1 MALSTQNAALAAGG
15 AATARGRRP
24 DSARRRRRG
33 MAAWGFA
40 LPFTVLFAVFMLV
53 PVASSLYMA
62 FTDMRGADLKTPFA
76 VNFVGVDNFVDA
88 LTDPKFLQAAGN
100 TLYFVGV
107 AMPLT
112 LAVALLL
119 AVLLNSGL
127 TWFRSVFRV
136 GFYAP
141 YVTSIVAV
149 AVVWKFMLQP
159 DFGFVNSLLSAVGID
174 GPRWLTDPTWAM
186 PSLIVMATWRNVG
199 YSMVILLAGLQ
210 GIPRDLYEASSLD
223 GAGAVRQFRSVTVPL
238 LRPTLLFCA
247 VITGIGYLQ
256 FFEEPFVMT
265 QGGPL
270 GATNSVAYEIFNQF
284 GFGNYGL
291 SAAMSYVLFVA
302 IAILSFLQFRL
313 LRPKS

>member
-1 MALSTQNAALAAGG
+1 VTV
-15 AATARGRRP
+15 
-24 DSARRRRRG
+24 SARRRRTG
-33 MAAWGFA
+33 LAAWGFA
-40 LPFTVLFAVFMLV
+40 LPFAVLFAVFMLL
-53 PVASSLYMA
+53 PVVSSLYMA
-62 FTDMRGADLKTPFA
+62 FTDMHGADLKTPWA
-76 VNFVGVDNFVDA
+76 VNFVGLDNFVA
-88 LTDPKFLQAAGN
+88 VLGDPKFRQAAGN

-112 LAVALLL
+112 LGIALLL

-127 TWFRSVFRV
+127 VWFRSVFRV

-141 YVTSIVAV
+141 VVTSIVAV
-149 AVVWKFMLQP
+149 AVVWRFLLQP
-159 DFGFVNSLLSAVGID
+159 DFGLVNSTLGMVGID
-174 GPRWLTDPTWAM
+174 GPRWLTDEVWAM

-199 YSMVILLAGLQ
+199 YSLVILLAGLQ
-210 GIPRDLYEASSLD
+210 GIPRDLYEASAID
-223 GAGAVRQFRSVTVPL
+223 GAGAVRQFRSITVPL

-284 GFGNYGL
+284 GFGNYGV

-302 IAILSFLQFRL
+302 IVILSYLQFRL
-313 LRPKS
+313 LRTEK

>member
-1 MALSTQNAALAAGG
+1 MVA
-15 AATARGRRP
+15 
-24 DSARRRRRG
+24 SARRRRTG
-33 MAAWGFA
+33 LAAWGFA

-62 FTDMRGADLKTPFA
+62 FTDMQGADLRTPWA
-76 VNFVGVDNFVDA
+76 VNFVGLDNFVEV
-88 LTDPKFLQAAGN
+88 LGDPKFHQAAGN

-112 LAVALLL
+112 LAIALLL

-127 TWFRSVFRV
+127 AWFRSVFRV

-141 YVTSIVAV
+141 VVTSIVAV
-149 AVVWKFMLQP
+149 AVVWRFLLQP
-159 DFGFVNSLLSAVGID
+159 DFGLVNSTLDVIGIE
-174 GPRWLTDPTWAM
+174 GPRWLTDEVWAM
-186 PSLIVMATWRNVG
+186 PSLIMMATWRNVG
-199 YSMVILLAGLQ
+199 YTMVILLAGLQ
-210 GIPRDLYEASSLD
+210 GIPRDLYEASAID
-223 GAGAVRQFRSVTVPL
+223 GAGAVRQFRSITVPL

-291 SAAMSYVLFVA
+291 SAAMSYVLF
-302 IAILSFLQFRL
+302 IAIVILSYLQFRL
-313 LRPKS
+313 LRTEK

>member
-1 MALSTQNAALAAGG
+1 MTAPTAPAGG
-15 AATARGRRP
+15 PVTGRGRRP
-24 DSARRRRRG
+24 GVDRRRRRG
-33 MAAWGFA
+33 FAAWGFA
-40 LPFTVLFAVFMLV
+40 LPFSVLFAVFMIV

-76 VNFVGVDNFVDA
+76 VDFVGFDNFVEA
-88 LTDPKFLQAAGN
+88 FTDPTFQQAALN

-112 LAVALLL
+112 LLIALAL
-119 AVLLNSGL
+119 AMLLNSGL
-127 TWFRSVFRV
+127 IWFRSVFRV

-141 YVTSIVAV
+141 FVTSIVAV
-149 AVVWKFMLQP
+149 AVVWKFLLQP
-159 DFGFVNSLLSAVGID
+159 DFGLVNSMLGAVGID
-174 GPRWLTDPTWAM
+174 GPHWLTDPTWAM
-186 PSLIVMATWRNVG
+186 PSLIAMSVWRNIG

-210 GIPRDLYEASSLD
+210 GVPRDLYEAASLD
-223 GAGAVRQFRSVTVPL
+223 GAGALRTARSITIPL
-238 LRPTLLFCA
+238 LRPTILFCA

-291 SAAMSYVLFVA
+291 SAAMSYLLFVA
-302 IAILSFLQFRL
+302 IVILTFLQFRL
-313 LRPKS
+313 LRSKN

>member
-1 MALSTQNAALAAGG
+1 MTV
-15 AATARGRRP
+15 
-24 DSARRRRRG
+24 SARRRRTG
-33 MAAWGFA
+33 LAAWGFA
-40 LPFTVLFAVFMLV
+40 LPFAVLFAVFMLL

-62 FTDMRGADLKTPFA
+62 FTDMHGADLKSPWA
-76 VNFVGVDNFVDA
+76 VNFVGLDNFVA
-88 LTDPKFLQAAGN
+88 VLGDPKFQQAAGN

-112 LAVALLL
+112 LGIALLL

-127 TWFRSVFRV
+127 VWFRSVFRV

-141 YVTSIVAV
+141 VVTSIVAV
-149 AVVWKFMLQP
+149 AVVWRFLLQP
-159 DFGFVNSLLSAVGID
+159 DFGLVNSGLGVLGID
-174 GPRWLTDPTWAM
+174 GPRWLTDEVWAM

-210 GIPRDLYEASSLD
+210 GIPRDLYEASAID
-223 GAGAVRQFRSVTVPL
+223 GAGAVRQFRSITVPL

-284 GFGNYGL
+284 GFGNYGV

-302 IAILSFLQFRL
+302 IVILSYLQFRL
-313 LRPKS
+313 LRTEK

>member
-1 MALSTQNAALAAGG
+1 M
-15 AATARGRRP
+15 AATVETRAPGLRAARGRAP
-24 DSARRRRRG
+24 ENARRRRRG
-33 MAAWGFA
+33 LAAWGFA
-40 LPFTVLFAVFMLV
+40 LPFTLLFAVFMLV

-76 VNFVGVDNFVDA
+76 VNFVGLDNFVAA

-112 LAVALLL
+112 LAIALLL
-119 AVLLNSGL
+119 AALLNSGL
-127 TWFRSVFRV
+127 VWFRSVFRV

-141 YVTSIVAV
+141 VVTSIVAV
-149 AVVWKFMLQP
+149 AVVWRFLLQP
-159 DFGFVNSLLSAVGID
+159 DFGLVNSLLGVIGVE

-186 PSLIVMATWRNVG
+186 PALIVMATWRNVG
-199 YSMVILLAGLQ
+199 FSMVILLAGLQ
-210 GIPRDLYEASSLD
+210 GIPRDLYEASALD
-223 GAGAVRQFRSVTVPL
+223 GAGAVRTFRSVTVPL

-291 SAAMSYVLFVA
+291 SAAMSYILFVA
-302 IAILSFLQFRL
+302 IVILSFLQFRL
-313 LRPKS
+313 LRPQS